1 MSGTPVCTGTAPE
14 RDPRRWRHLGLRLVL
29 DASVKVVKPGRSRSG
44 SRRSSSETGTAD
56 DTLTLLGGHPSRLLR
71 LTAAGA
77 AALDRLGAR
86 PPVDDAEAALAERLV
101 AAGMAHPRPA
111 GGVGDGV
118 HPRPAGGVGDGVH
131 PRPAVTVVVPARD
144 RPELLERC
152 LSSLDGTAPVVV
164 VDDGSDDPDA
174 IAAACATHGARLLAR
189 ATPGG
194 PAAARNDGIAL
205 VETELVAFVDSDC
218 VVPPRWLDRLTWLFA
233 DPCIGAVAPRV
244 RPVPQA
250 KPKRTVDRYGAFR
263 SPLDLGDEEGRVG
276 PTERVRYVPTAALVV
291 RTVAIGDGF
300 DLGLQVGE
308 DVDLLWRLVDAGWEV
323 RYVPGVVVHHH
334 EPSSPWALLRRR
346 ARYGTSAAPLARRHP
361 RLLPLAEVALL
372 PATTVVVAFAGH
384 PLAALATQ
392 MTSTLNALR
401 QARSLGF
408 GPLTA
413 ARWSLTTTLWTGV
426 GISRAATVGAG
437 PLLVAGAILGRHPW
451 RAAALALLTLAP
463 LVEWWQRRPPLDPV
477 RWSVLAVA
485 DDLAYGLGVWRG
497 CLRERIFGPLV
508 PVVRTARRA

>member
-1 MSGTPVCTGTAPE
+1 MSSTPVPSDPPVSSTPVRTGRAPA
-14 RDPRRWRHLGLRLVL
+14 RDPRRWRHLGLRFVL
-29 DASVKVVKPGRSRSG
+29 DPSVEVVQPARSRST
-44 SRRSSSETGTAD
+44 SRRSSSVSGTTVG
-56 DTLTLLGGHPSRLLR
+56 TLTLLGGHPSRLLR
-71 LTAAGA
+71 LTEAGA
-77 AALDRLGAR
+77 AALSRLGAR

-111 GGVGDGV
+111 GGVEDG
-118 HPRPAGGVGDGVH
+118 AH

-144 RPELLERC
+144 RPELLGRC
-152 LSSLDGTAPVVV
+152 LSSLDDTAPVVV
-164 VDDGSDDPDA
+164 VDDGSDDPDT
-174 IAAACATHGARLLAR
+174 IAATCAAHGARLLAR
-189 ATPGG
+189 AAPGG
-194 PAAARNDGIAL
+194 PAAARNDGVAL

-218 VVPPRWLDRLTWLFA
+218 VVPPRWLDQLTWLFA
-233 DPCIGAVAPRV
+233 DPCVGAVAPRV

-250 KPKRTVDRYGAFR
+250 KPKGAVGRYGAFR

-300 DLGLQVGE
+300 DPGLQVGE
-308 DVDLLWRLVDAGWEV
+308 DVNLLWRLVDAGWEV

-346 ARYGTSAAPLARRHP
+346 ARYGTSAAPLAQRHP

-372 PATTVVVAFAGH
+372 PATTVVAAFSGHPVAAFAS
-384 PLAALATQ
+384 Q
-392 MTSTLNALR
+392 VTSTLNALR

-408 GPLTA
+408 GALQA
-413 ARWSLTTTLWTGV
+413 VRWSLTTTLWTGV

-437 PLLVAGAILGRHPW
+437 PLVVAEAILGRRRW
-451 RAAALALLTLAP
+451 RVVALLLLALPP

-477 RWSVLAVA
+477 RWSVLAMA
-485 DDLAYGLGVWRG
+485 DDLAYGVGVWRG
-497 CLRERIFGPLV
+497 CLRGRTFGPLV